1 MNSIKYLLVFLVI
14 FTSCVESNDSNSNI
28 NSVNKLESTE
38 ELNLTFESR
47 YSRYQKMLY
56 EYEVLLDQL
65 AGLNS
70 AIDEKNLDALSAVL
84 NISEKANKWVEKW
97 KKTIREEDL
106 STDEINLLIQRYE
119 DLLKKYDRF

>member
-1 MNSIKYLLVFLVI
+1 
-14 FTSCVESNDSNSNI
+14 
-28 NSVNKLESTE
+28 
-38 ELNLTFESR
+38 
-47 YSRYQKMLY
+47 MLY

-97 KKTIREEDL
+97 KKTIQEEDL